1 MFKVKTLRE
10 GRSSL
15 SDEYTDYSIDIHQYP
30 FLCMLL
36 PSDVI
41 GIVRPT
47 ATNEVSFRWIDKGY
61 VIPLKEFTKED
72 KQ

>member
-1 MFKVKTLRE
+1 
-10 GRSSL
+10 
-15 SDEYTDYSIDIHQYP
+15 
-30 FLCMLL
+30 MLL